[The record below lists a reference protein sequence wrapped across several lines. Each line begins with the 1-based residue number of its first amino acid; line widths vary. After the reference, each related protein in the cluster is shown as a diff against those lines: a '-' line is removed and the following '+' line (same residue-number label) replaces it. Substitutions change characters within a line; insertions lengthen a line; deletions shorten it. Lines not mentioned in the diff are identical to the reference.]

1 MRFTESVLAYRR
13 SRIVMIAAVMIA
25 IIALLDWKVA
35 HEVSF
40 GFLYFFP
47 IFLVASCYGQWQIAV
62 TSALCAVLRELLGP
76 YNQVNQLYF
85 LPRLFLAWGSYT
97 AAGWLVHGVLAN
109 FQKVREQLVEIQT
122 RDRLLRDSEEQLRVL
137 IETSSAAILTLDG
150 AGKVVQANDAAGRL
164 LGAEKNALLG
174 QSIAGYLPALAQVPS
189 DHGAQVFRTTME
201 CEGKR
206 VNGETFTATVCFS
219 TYVFSGAPRLTAV
232 VTEPDSSVS
241 DLPAGQGDA
250 TVILT
255 NLEQTVLRGIFEGQ
269 TNKEIAG
276 GLETSES
283 AVKSTIQR
291 LFTKL
296 GARTRSQLVRIAIE
310 RLGNEFQVGRA
321 AKATASDQKILS
333 K

>member
-1 MRFTESVLAYRR
+1 MRITESVLMYRR
-13 SRIVMIAAVMIA
+13 SRVVTIAGAMIA
-25 IIALLDWKVA
+25 IIALLDWKIA
-35 HEVSF
+35 KEMSF

-47 IFLVASCYGQWQIAV
+47 IFLIASGYGQWQIAV
-62 TSALCAVLRELLGP
+62 TAAICAILREILGP
-76 YNQVNQLYF
+76 YNHVYF

-97 AAGWLVHGVLAN
+97 AAGWLVRGVLAN
-109 FQKVREQLVEIQT
+109 FQKVREQLVEIQA

-137 IETSSAAILTLDG
+137 IETSSAAILTLDST
-150 AGKVVQANDAAGRL
+150 GKVMQANDAASRL
-164 LGAEKNALLG
+164 LGAEKDALLERN
-174 QSIAGYLPALAQVPS
+174 IAGFLPALAQVPS

-201 CEGKR
+201 CTAQRQG
-206 VNGETFTATVCFS
+206 GETFTANVCFS
-219 TYVFSGAPRLTAV
+219 TYIFSGGRRLTAV
-232 VTEPDSSVS
+232 ITEHEPSSS
-241 DLPAGQGDA
+241 DLPEGQGEA
-250 TVILT
+250 TVVLT

-310 RLGNEFQVGRA
+310 RLGKEFQVGRA
-321 AKATASDQKILS
+321 AKETTSDQKIFS

>member
-13 SRIVMIAAVMIA
+13 SRVLAISALMIA
-25 IIALLDWKVA
+25 IIALIDWKVA
-35 HEVSF
+35 REMSF

-62 TSALCAVLRELLGP
+62 AAAICAILREAFGP
-76 YNQVNQLYF
+76 YNHIYF

-255 NLEQTVLRGIFEGQ
+255 NLEQTVLRGIFEAQ
-269 TNKEIAG
+269 TNTESTG
-276 GLETSES
+276 RLETSQT
-283 AVKSTIQR
+283 AVKSTLHR

-296 GARTRSQLVRIAIE
+296 GARTRSQLVQIATE
-310 RLGNEFQVGRA
+310 RLGNEFQ
-321 AKATASDQKILS
+321 
-333 K
+333 

>member
-13 SRIVMIAAVMIA
+13 SRVVAIAGVMIA
-25 IIALLDWKVA
+25 IIAVLDWKVA
-35 HEVSF
+35 REMSF

-62 TSALCAVLRELLGP
+62 VAAICAILREAFGP
-76 YNQVNQLYF
+76 YNHIYF

-97 AAGWLVHGVLAN
+97 AAGWLVRGVLAN
-109 FQKVREQLVEIQT
+109 FQKVREQLVEIQA

-137 IETSSAAILTLDG
+137 IETSSAAILTLDSTG
-150 AGKVVQANDAAGRL
+150 SMVQANDAASRL
-164 LGAEKNALLG
+164 FSAEKNALLG
-174 QSIAGYLPALAQVPS
+174 QNIADYLPALAQVSS

-201 CEGKR
+201 CEAR
-206 VNGETFTATVCFS
+206 RPTGETFTANVCFS
-219 TYVFSGAPRLTAV
+219 TYTFSGAPRLTAV
-232 VTEPDSSVS
+232 ITETEPTVS
-241 DLPAGQGDA
+241 DLPEQQADA

-310 RLGNEFQVGRA
+310 RLGNEFHVGRA
-321 AKATASDQKILS
+321 AKATAADQKILS

>member
-137 IETSSAAILTLDG
+137 IETSSAAILTLDKDG
-150 AGKVVQANDAAGRL
+150 IVIQANDAACRL
-164 LGAEKNALLG
+164 LGMEKDALLKQNIG
-174 QSIAGYLPALAQVPS
+174 EYLPVLGQVPS
-189 DHGAQVFRTTME
+189 DQSAPIFRTTME
-201 CEGKR
+201 CR
-206 VNGETFTATVCFS
+206 AHRQNGETFVANVCF
-219 TYVFSGAPRLTAV
+219 
-232 VTEPDSSVS
+232 
-241 DLPAGQGDA
+241 
-250 TVILT
+250 
-255 NLEQTVLRGIFEGQ
+255 
-269 TNKEIAG
+269 
-276 GLETSES
+276 
-283 AVKSTIQR
+283 
-291 LFTKL
+291 
-296 GARTRSQLVRIAIE
+296 
-310 RLGNEFQVGRA
+310 
-321 AKATASDQKILS
+321 
-333 K
+333 

>member
-1 MRFTESVLAYRR
+1 MRITESVLAYRR
-13 SRIVMIAAVMIA
+13 SRVVAIAAVMIA
-25 IIALLDWKVA
+25 TIGLLDWKVA
-35 HEVSF
+35 KEVSF

-47 IFLVASCYGQWQIAV
+47 IFLIASCYGQWQIAV
-62 TSALCAVLRELLGP
+62 VAAICAILREILGP
-76 YNQVNQLYF
+76 YNHVYL

-97 AAGWLVHGVLAN
+97 AAGWLVRGVLAN
-109 FQKVREQLVEIQT
+109 FQKVRDQLLEIQE

-137 IETSSAAILTLDG
+137 IETSSAAILTLDNT
-150 AGKVVQANDAAGRL
+150 GKIVQANEAGSRL
-164 LGAEKNALLG
+164 LGPPQEELLG
-174 QSIAGYLPALAQVPS
+174 ENIALYLPALAQVPS
-189 DHGAQVFRTTME
+189 DPGSQVFRTTME
-201 CEGKR
+201 CMAQR
-206 VNGETFTATVCFS
+206 QNGETFTANVCFS
-219 TYVFSGAPRLTAV
+219 TYSYSGARRLTAV
-232 VTEPDSSVS
+232 ITEHEPSGS
-241 DLPAGQGDA
+241 DLPDEQADA

-296 GARTRSQLVRIAIE
+296 GARTRSQLVRVAIE
-310 RLGNEFQVGRA
+310 RLGNEFQVGRP
-321 AKATASDQKILS
+321 AKAPASDQKIFS

>member
-13 SRIVMIAAVMIA
+13 SRVVAISAVMIA

-35 HEVSF
+35 REMSF
-40 GFLYFFP
+40 SFLYFFP

-62 TSALCAVLRELLGP
+62 AAAICAILREAFGP
-76 YNQVNQLYF
+76 YNHIYF
-85 LPRLFLAWGSYT
+85 LPSLFLAWGSYT
-97 AAGWLVHGVLAN
+97 AAGWLVRGVLAN
-109 FQKVREQLVEIQT
+109 FQKVREQLAEIQA

-150 AGKVVQANDAAGRL
+150 TGSVVQANDAAGRM

-174 QSIAGYLPALAQVPS
+174 QNIAGYLPALAQVPS
-189 DHGAQVFRTTME
+189 DHGAQLFRTTME
-201 CEGKR
+201 CEAR
-206 VNGETFTATVCFS
+206 RPNGEAFTANVCFS
-219 TYVFSGAPRLTAV
+219 TYTFSGARRLTAV
-232 VTEPDSSVS
+232 ITEPESTAS
-241 DLPAGQGDA
+241 DLPDEQADA

-321 AKATASDQKILS
+321 AKATVSDQKIFS

>member
-1 MRFTESVLAYRR
+1 MRFTESILAYRR
-13 SRIVMIAAVMIA
+13 SRVVTVSAVMIA
-25 IIALLDWKVA
+25 IIAFLDWKVA
-35 HEVSF
+35 REMSF

-47 IFLVASCYGQWQIAV
+47 IFLVASCFGQWQIAV
-62 TSALCAVLRELLGP
+62 TSAVCAILRELFGP
-76 YNQVNQLYF
+76 YNHVYF
-85 LPRLFLAWGSYT
+85 LPRLFLAWGSFT
-97 AAGWLVHGVLAN
+97 LAGWLVRGVLAN
-109 FQKVREQLVEIQT
+109 FQKVRDQLAEIQA

-150 AGKVVQANDAAGRL
+150 SGKVVQANDAAGRL

-201 CEGKR
+201 CTGKR
-206 VNGETFTATVCFS
+206 QNGETFTANVCFS

-232 VTEPDSSVS
+232 VTEAESTVS
-241 DLPAGQGDA
+241 DLPAAQADA

-276 GLETSES
+276 GLDTSES

-321 AKATASDQKILS
+321 AKATASDQKIFS

>member
-13 SRIVMIAAVMIA
+13 SRVVTISTVMIA
-25 IIALLDWKVA
+25 IIAFLDWKVA
-35 HEVSF
+35 REMSF

-47 IFLVASCYGQWQIAV
+47 IFLIASCFGQWQIAV
-62 TSALCAVLRELLGP
+62 VSAICAVLREAFGP
-76 YNQVNQLYF
+76 YNHIYF

-97 AAGWLVHGVLAN
+97 LAGWLVRGVLAN
-109 FQKVREQLVEIQT
+109 FQKVREQLTEIQA

-150 AGKVVQANDAAGRL
+150 GAKVVQANDAASRL
-164 LGAEKNALLG
+164 LSAEKNGLLG

-201 CEGKR
+201 CGGKR
-206 VNGETFTATVCFS
+206 QNGETFTAHVCFS
-219 TYVFSGAPRLTAV
+219 TYIFSGARRLTAV
-232 VTEPDSSVS
+232 VTEAEASDS
-241 DLPAGQGDA
+241 DLPVAQADA
-250 TVILT
+250 AVILT

-276 GLETSES
+276 GLDTTES

-321 AKATASDQKILS
+321 AKASASDQKILS

>member
-13 SRIVMIAAVMIA
+13 PRVVMISAVMIA
-25 IIALLDWKVA
+25 IIAFIDWKVA
-35 HEVSF
+35 REMSF

-47 IFLVASCYGQWQIAV
+47 IFLVASCFGQWQIAV
-62 TSALCAVLRELLGP
+62 VSAICAILRELFGP
-76 YNQVNQLYF
+76 DNHVYF
-85 LPRLFLAWGSYT
+85 LPRLFLAWGSFT
-97 AAGWLVHGVLAN
+97 LAGWLVRGVLAN
-109 FQKVREQLVEIQT
+109 FQKVREQLAEIQA

-150 AGKVVQANDAAGRL
+150 TGKVVQANDAASRL
-164 LGAEKNALLG
+164 LGAEKDALLG
-174 QSIAGYLPALAQVPS
+174 QNIAGYLPALAQVPS

-201 CEGKR
+201 CSAR
-206 VNGETFTATVCFS
+206 RQNGETFTANVCFS
-219 TYVFSGAPRLTAV
+219 TYIFSGAPRLTAV
-232 VTEPDSSVS
+232 VTESEATVS
-241 DLPAGQGDA
+241 DLPDGQADA

-310 RLGNEFQVGRA
+310 KLGNEFQVGRA
-321 AKATASDQKILS
+321 AKATAPDQKMFS